1 LDDPARSTRCAKCF
15 DANGPRGDI
24 NPLARFEE
32 DAVTGVLNI
41 AEDLESHRTY
51 LLRLARLQL
60 RDDDLA
66 QDVVQETMVAALSA
80 PSFSGASS
88 LRTWLTGIL
97 KHKIVDAIRKRQRRP
112 EILASQIEAG
122 EDAGPEEFD
131 SPFDEN
137 GSWVA
142 KPASWGDPEYAL
154 QQRQFF
160 DVMAL
165 CMEHLPANTAR
176 VFMMREYMDLEVAEI
191 SHELSITAGNIH
203 VILFRARAA
212 LRQCLEKN
220 WFAGGPLP
228 A

>member
-1 LDDPARSTRCAKCF
+1 LDDQARPTRCAKCF
-15 DANGPRGDI
+15 DANGPRNGI

-32 DAVTGVLNI
+32 GSVNEALNI
-41 AEDLESHRTY
+41 AEDLENHRTY
-51 LLRLARLQL
+51 LMRVARLQL

-66 QDVVQETMVAALSA
+66 QDVVQETMLAALSA

-88 LRTWLTGIL
+88 VRTWLTGIL

-112 EILASQIEAG
+112 EVLSSQLEAT
-122 EDAGPEEFD
+122 EDAAPKEFD
-131 SPFDEN
+131 SPFDDN
-137 GSWVA
+137 GSWEA
-142 KPASWGDPEYAL
+142 KPASWGDPEHAL
-154 QQRQFF
+154 HQRQFF
-160 DVMAL
+160 DVMAI

-176 VFMMREYMDLEVAEI
+176 VFVMREYMDLEVAEI
-191 SHELSITAGNIH
+191 SRELSITAGNIH

-220 WFAGGPLP
+220 WFAGGPVP